1 MKAIRKKLMIQR
13 GLVEA
18 TNAERRILDR
28 IKHPYVATLCYA
40 FQTKAKLYLLSKY
53 YPGGNLLD
61 QMRLARRFAE
71 DRTRLYTAE
80 VALAIRHLHQNDI
93 IYRDLKLE
101 NVLVDSDGHVALTD
115 FGMSKENMPEKG
127 RTSTFVGTY
136 QMMAPEVFSGKSY
149 SRAVDWWALGVM
161 VYEMIDG
168 RTPFNAKTNRLIK
181 ERIVNVDLKF
191 SPRFTEDAKDFVSKL
206 LTKNEAARLGSGEK
220 GFEQIK
226 CHPWFKGL
234 DWDSV
239 DRKEA
244 LFEGQY
250 ALMEKHAKEYRTE
263 DIFETYMNTTEVP
276 IDTPASAKSSNDELF
291 NDFAF
296 NYMDGPDEEQRD
308 VPEPDEEGNGETASS
323 PTSTSDSSSER
334 TSKPRP
340 LTVRED
346 KMLDTFLSTSESHFD
361 LTLLRPNRA
370 ADFGVSACS
379 LSSGGTDDENTEP
392 VEHLGDEL
400 LAINEDTKEIETADE
415 KNPPSPT
422 KTQPVS
428 PSSLD
433 SNHSSDVDS
442 EQTKTG
448 TDV

>member
-1 MKAIRKKLMIQR
+1 
-13 GLVEA
+13 
-18 TNAERRILDR
+18 
-28 IKHPYVATLCYA
+28 
-40 FQTKAKLYLLSKY
+40 
-53 YPGGNLLD
+53 
-61 QMRLARRFAE
+61 MRLARRFAE

-80 VALAIRHLHQNDI
+80 VALAIRHLHQNNI

-206 LTKNEAARLGSGEK
+206 LTKNEAARLGSGEH

-226 CHPWFKGL
+226 RHPWFKGL
-234 DWDSV
+234 DWDRV

-263 DIFETYMNTTEVP
+263 DIFETYMNTVEVP

-308 VPEPDEEGNGETASS
+308 IPEPDEEGNGATVLS
-323 PTSTSDSSSER
+323 PMSASDSSSSGR
-334 TSKPRP
+334 PSKPRA
-340 LTVRED
+340 LAVKED
-346 KMLDTFLSTSESHFD
+346 TMLDSFLTTSGSHFD

-370 ADFGVSACS
+370 ADFGVSASS
-379 LSSGGTDDENTEP
+379 LSSGGTDDENVEP
-392 VEHLGDEL
+392 VEHLYDEFL
-400 LAINEDTKEIETADE
+400 LSTRDDTKEIETDDE

-428 PSSLD
+428 PSSMD
-433 SNHSSDVDS
+433 SNHSSDIDA
-442 EQTKTG
+442 ERAKTG